1 MYLRNL
7 GELKFQNFLSDSNK
21 SGIMLPGNCY
31 KK

>member
-21 SGIMLPGNCY
+21 SGIMLRTTVI